1 MPVRTDTTWA
11 GGSFMLRLWPLYA
24 VTVIL
29 AGVMFMGSTQFPFM
43 LEQDG
48 IRDPS
53 TRSIIMSAVT
63 LTAVLVSLMYGPLQ
77 RRVGQL
83 GALACGAL
91 SMSLALLLVDL
102 TSAPQLAAAAAV
114 LMGVFVGIMIPF
126 LHHYVTEHSLAPERS
141 RAIGV
146 LNACNFLGG
155 FLNPLVFAPLAHSWG
170 LRSVFLIAGVV
181 MLAIAGG
188 ALGVLRSGRGRVS
201 PTSAS

>member
-1 MPVRTDTTWA
+1 
-11 GGSFMLRLWPLYA
+11 MLRLWPLYA

-48 IRDPS
+48 VRDPS
-53 TRSIIMSAVT
+53 MRSVIMSAVT
-63 LTAVLVSLMYGPLQ
+63 LTAVLVSLLYGTVQ

-102 TSAPQLAAAAAV
+102 TSAPLLATAAAV
-114 LMGVFVGIMIPF
+114 LMGVFVGIIIPF
-126 LHHYVTEHSLAPERS
+126 LHHYVTEHSLAHERS

-146 LNACNFLGG
+146 LNAFNFFGG
-155 FLNPLVFAPLAHSWG
+155 FLNPLVFAPLARSWG

-188 ALGVLRSGRGRVS
+188 ALGFLRSGRGRMS
-201 PTSAS
+201 TTSIS